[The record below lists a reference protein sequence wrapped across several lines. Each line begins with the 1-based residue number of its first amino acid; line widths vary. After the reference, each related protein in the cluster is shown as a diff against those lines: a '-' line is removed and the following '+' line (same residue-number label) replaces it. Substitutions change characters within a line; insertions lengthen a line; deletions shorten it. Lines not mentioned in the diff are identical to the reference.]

1 MNNKKNID
9 NLDTAIIAQL
19 DQFGTQAE
27 NIAVIVAQYYRK
39 LLENNVPFDMAKS
52 LTESFQSDFW
62 YRLFNSDN

>member
-1 MNNKKNID
+1 MDKKNID

-39 LLENNVPFDMAKS
+39 LIDNNVPFDMAKN
-52 LTESFQSDFW
+52 LTENFQSDLW
-62 YRLFNSDN
+62 YRLLDSGD